1 MSKWKC
7 KLCGYL
13 YDEEVGEP
21 DRQIDAGTSF
31 ESLPDS
37 YKCPICGAA
46 KSMFAKLE

>member
-7 KLCGYL
+7 KLCGYV

-21 DRQIDAGTSF
+21 DNGIDAGSKF
-31 ESLPDS
+31 DDLSDD

-46 KSMFAKLE
+46 KNMFGEMD